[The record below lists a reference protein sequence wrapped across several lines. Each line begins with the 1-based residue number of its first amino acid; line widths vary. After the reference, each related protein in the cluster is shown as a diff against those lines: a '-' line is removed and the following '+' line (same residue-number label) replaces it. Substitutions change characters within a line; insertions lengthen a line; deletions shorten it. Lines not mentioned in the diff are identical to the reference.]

1 MNFVEI
7 ISLFK
12 QGKGTARSHM
22 KNLIEMAAVDGNF
35 DLVEYDL
42 LKKIAKRNNISESQL
57 KSIHDN
63 PAKID
68 FQLPGEKRE
77 KFDQFYDLVHMM
89 SIDNSVHQE
98 EMKLCN
104 LFAVKFGY
112 SREKAGEIIKSI
124 QSNIQNNQTHQET
137 YKRIEWMLT

>member
-1 MNFVEI
+1 MNFGEI
-7 ISLFK
+7 INLFK

-22 KNLIEMAAVDGNF
+22 RNLIEMAAVDGNF

-42 LKKIAKRNNISESQL
+42 LKKIAKRNSITETQL

-63 PAKID
+63 PSKID
-68 FQLPGEKRE
+68 FQLPTEKRE

-137 YKRIEWMLT
+137 YKRIEWMLN